1 MSDTEDDL
9 GDELFEML
17 NDLDTELVKPEAIVM
32 PPTPP
37 ASTPTVVQTVVIAQD
52 TPDADAAPI
61 PTLSSK
67 YLGRV
72 DDVAEEIIQA
82 CRSDRQEAQE
92 TITLLRDQ
100 IDTAISGGR
109 SPERIYFESLVKAIE
124 VKANINTN
132 AVKAMEMTAKML
144 AALKPSMAPQTNITN
159 QNVTAATDA
168 DLDKL
173 LSEPLRSTDEY

>member
-1 MSDTEDDL
+1 MSDTEDL

-17 NDLDTELVKPEAIVM
+17 NDLESEPVKPEVIPVAA
-32 PPTPP
+32 TPP
-37 ASTPTVVQTVVIAQD
+37 AVVQTVVIAQD
-52 TPDADAAPI
+52 TPDPDAAPV
-61 PTLSSK
+61 PTLSNK

-72 DDVAEEIIQA
+72 DDVAEEILQA

-100 IDTAISGGR
+100 IDTSLSAGR

-144 AALKPSMAPQTNITN
+144 AALKPSMAPQTTINN
-159 QNVTAATDA
+159 QNAIASTDA

-173 LSEPLRSTDEY
+173 LSEPLRPTDEY

>member
-1 MSDTEDDL
+1 MSDTEDL

-17 NDLDTELVKPEAIVM
+17 NDLESEPVKPAVVPEVI
-32 PPTPP
+32 P
-37 ASTPTVVQTVVIAQD
+37 ATTAQPSVVQTVVIAQD
-52 TPDADAAPI
+52 APDLDAAPV
-61 PTLSSK
+61 PTLSNK

-72 DDVAEEIIQA
+72 DDVAEEILQA

-144 AALKPSMAPQTNITN
+144 AALKPSMATQTTINN
-159 QNVTAATDA
+159 QNVTASTDA